1 MHYEDLLDVLLLRCD
16 GHVVYRTE
24 MYVVLGDND
33 NWPIQLLKYEDERI
47 FSFWS
52 LKVEYC

>member
-1 MHYEDLLDVLLLRCD
+1 MHYEDLLDVLLLLCD